1 MKNIKNNL
9 YSDIAEATVLGSVI
23 VDPTLLLDIN
33 LKPTDFYFKANQ
45 NIYEAILILGI
56 DQLNFT
62 SLVDSL
68 EKNNKLNQ
76 SGGVTYISKLITF
89 SDGTKNGIDI
99 NANLVKEYSLKRNVY
114 NLLETSKSNLGSMQ
128 KEEVLK
134 ISDDI
139 KDIYKDTESNIE
151 SLFIDASTIDRK
163 RKKDNY
169 IQTGFPKLDA
179 ILGGGLIDGTMTIL
193 TGTPSSGKSTLTNQI
208 AANAIDQGFKTFIY
222 SGELTNEMLMDW
234 FSKTVSN
241 ESDLEEKYNIC
252 NESYYIPSDYSFKL
266 IQDWVKEKFF
276 IYSKTAKATEDNL
289 VSVIEFLAA
298 KKGVKFFILDNL
310 MTIESSASSGSD
322 KYQKQIAIV
331 SAIKEIAKNLGLV
344 VILVAH
350 PNKESNKSNEHSMYD
365 VSGAAEIVNLADY
378 CIKNIRNKE
387 APSLLVVLK
396 NRITGKNGKVE
407 IFFNDKRKRFSTE
420 TGIELRKDFGYN
432 EKTTAVQAS
441 FTEEK
446 NDEEIP
452 F

>member
-1 MKNIKNNL
+1 MNNNKNNL

-23 VDPTLLLDIN
+23 VDPTLLLDVK

-45 NIYEAILILGI
+45 AIFETILILGI
-56 DQLNFT
+56 DKLNFT

-68 EKNNKLNQ
+68 EKSNKLKQ

-99 NANLVKEYSLKRNVY
+99 NANIIKNYALKRNVY
-114 NLLETSKSNLGSMQ
+114 NLLETSKSNLSLMQ
-128 KEEVLK
+128 KEDVLK

-151 SLFIDASTIDRK
+151 NLFIDASTIDRK

-208 AANAIDQGFKTFIY
+208 VANAINQEFKTFIY

-266 IQDWVKEKFF
+266 IQDWVKDKLF
-276 IYSKTAKATEDNL
+276 IYSKTAKATENNL
-289 VSVIEFLAA
+289 VSVIEFLAV

-310 MTIESSASSGSD
+310 MTIESSVGGSD

-441 FTEEK
+441 FTEEN